1 MHLTWKTERQIGMER
16 KIYMQPQT
24 KKIRVGSRAGGQKN
38 GGMESAASRHTPPG
52 ETDAKAHPVEDEEDA
67 YSCWTK
73 ARSPWS
79 D

>member
-1 MHLTWKTERQIGMER
+1 MPAGRRTAAWDLL
-16 KIYMQPQT
+16 P
-24 KKIRVGSRAGGQKN
+24 VGI
-38 GGMESAASRHTPPG
+38 HPPG